1 MTHHFA
7 TVATA
12 VALMGAIAGCSD
24 GTSRTVTRSVEVGG
38 AKTVDVDLGFGA
50 GELRVSGGARA
61 LLDARFEIS
70 GDDPAVDYAV
80 NNGEGRLRV
89 GPSKSSS
96 GIGGGAGEW
105 DLQLQNGVP
114 MNLKVSTGAGET
126 HLDLGML
133 DLQKLDINQGVGE
146 LHVDLRGTPRRSYEV
161 DLHGAVGE
169 AHIRLPRSVGIIAT
183 ATTGVGELNV
193 NGLEKKGNTWINPG
207 HENDAVVIRL
217 TARGDVG
224 EMNITAD

>member
-1 MTHHFA
+1 MTHHFGRA
-7 TVATA
+7 AAA

-24 GTSRTVTRSVEVGG
+24 GMSRTVTRSVEVGN
-38 AKTVDVDLGFGA
+38 ANSVDVDLGFGA

-61 LLDARFEIS
+61 LLDARFQIT

-80 NNGEGRLRV
+80 KNGEGLLRV

-105 DLQLQNGVP
+105 DLRLQDGVP
-114 MNLKVSTGAGET
+114 MDLNVSTGAGET
-126 HLDLGML
+126 HLNLGTL
-133 DLQKLDINQGVGE
+133 DLARLEISQGVGE

-161 DLHGAVGE
+161 NLHGAVGE

-207 HENDAVVIRL
+207 HENDPVVIRL

-224 EMNITAD
+224 EINISAD

>member
-7 TVATA
+7 RVAAA
-12 VALMGAIAGCSD
+12 VVLTGAIAGCSD
-24 GTSRTVTRSVEVGG
+24 GTSRTVTRSVEVGS
-38 AKTVDVDLGFGA
+38 AKSVDVDLGFGA

-133 DLQKLDINQGVGE
+133 DLQKLDSAGTVVARQDTTVGARTAIASN
-146 LHVDLRGTPRRSYEV
+146 LFPLK
-161 DLHGAVGE
+161 
-169 AHIRLPRSVGIIAT
+169 RL
-183 ATTGVGELNV
+183 
-193 NGLEKKGNTWINPG
+193 G
-207 HENDAVVIRL
+207 HDDGGHRKNLALGYLWRTVSRASSRE
-217 TARGDVG
+217 
-224 EMNITAD
+224 